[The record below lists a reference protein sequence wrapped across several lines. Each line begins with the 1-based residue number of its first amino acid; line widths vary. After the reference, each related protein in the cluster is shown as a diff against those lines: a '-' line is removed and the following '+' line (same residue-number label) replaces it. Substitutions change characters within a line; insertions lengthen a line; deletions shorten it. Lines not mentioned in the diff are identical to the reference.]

1 MIVNCLENPIQMSLR
16 PQTEAPL
23 TISVEPRKKPAL
35 IPHIKYIKIYRSIP
49 RKIQKYVLFRQGK
62 ISSIEHFVTRS
73 PGIVNPFWSIK
84 KKKYTPKEG
93 SPRWSR
99 NRTNNLLSNVYFSRV
114 SSLSTASGQKTSKGK
129 VVSRKKR
136 SILLIPA
143 VERIEKYTLDRGK
156 ARRILKGLWTP

>member
-1 MIVNCLENPIQMSLR
+1 MPGFCVYIG
-16 PQTEAPL
+16 
-23 TISVEPRKKPAL
+23 L
-35 IPHIKYIKIYRSIP
+35 IPPRTYIKFYRSIP
-49 RKIQKYVLFRQGK
+49 RKIQKYSLFRQGK
-62 ISSIEHFVTRS
+62 ISSIVAFRHPISRYSQPILEY
-73 PGIVNPFWSIK
+73 K

-93 SPRWSR
+93 FPRWSM
-99 NRTNNLLSNVYFSRV
+99 NRTKGLLSKVYFSRV

-156 ARRILKGLWTP
+156 ARSILLSPHRKSILGERIPQLSRSRRKEQMW